1 MAEGYV
7 DNPYNIQEIMP
18 WIITGKDQIISE
30 IFFPERNVVFM
41 MLVHSGDIPS

>member
-18 WIITGKDQIISE
+18 WIITGKDHIRN
-30 IFFPERNVVFM
+30 FFQKE
-41 MLVHSGDIPS
+41 MLFL

>member
-18 WIITGKDQIISE
+18 WIITGKDAKA
-30 IFFPERNVVFM
+30 P
-41 MLVHSGDIPS
+41 P

>member
-30 IFFPERNVVFM
+30 FFPERNVVFM

>member
-30 IFFPERNVVFM
+30 IFSRKKC
-41 MLVHSGDIPS
+41 

>member
-30 IFFPERNVVFM
+30 ILSRKKFCFY
-41 MLVHSGDIPS
+41 DYC